1 MNYQLRTRNA
11 AAFTLF
17 EVLIALTVFI
27 FAVTGLAIALDSMIQ
42 SALTARERVLSRLEL
57 ESRLAYNM
65 TDPPL
70 EGSRTLKSEENHGV
84 EVQESLEPVEL
95 KDNQDQLIPN
105 IYRLK
110 INTKIGT
117 ITDSAEI
124 LLNSSMIQR
133 IQSLPSATN

>member
-42 SALTARERVLSRLEL
+42 SALTARERVLSPLEP

-70 EGSRTLKSEENHGV
+70 GGSRTLKSEENHGV

-95 KDNQDQLIPN
+95 KTNQDQLIPN

-133 IQSLPSATN
+133 IQS